1 MKTAKHYFWIFSNY
15 YGRVFGKPWL
25 AGAHHALLN
34 LSLHGL
40 GYDNGLYLSYSGE
53 EWFIKN
59 ILKKE
64 NIQTCF
70 DVGANIGSYSHL
82 LLKHLD
88 CKVYAMEPSFL
99 TFTELQK
106 LSALYPHNFY
116 PVQTAVADFD
126 GTASLFSR
134 GPLLG
139 TATLGKNILQ
149 NPPIEESV
157 KVSTLDT
164 LIKKLAI
171 TRVDFIK
178 IDTEGF
184 EREVLAG
191 AQETLRV
198 LKPKY
203 IQFEFNLLH
212 LRRGYTVLSLAQL
225 LPEYELYRLLPR
237 GWLKADSESF
247 LSNIFMLCN
256 IVAKRKAE

>member
-1 MKTAKHYFWIFSNY
+1 MKTAKHYFWIFSNF
-15 YGRVFGKPWL
+15 YGRMFGRAWL

-40 GYDNGLYLSYSGE
+40 GYDNGLYPSYSGE

-64 NIQTCF
+64 GMRICL
-70 DVGANIGSYSHL
+70 DIGANVGSYSHL
-82 LLKHLD
+82 LLKHLN
-88 CKVYAMEPSFL
+88 CKVYAMEPSLL
-99 TFTELQK
+99 TFTKLQK
-106 LSALYPHNFY
+106 LSALYPHNFS
-116 PVQTAVADFD
+116 PVQTAIADFD
-126 GTASLFSR
+126 GSAQLFSR
-134 GPLLG
+134 APLLG
-139 TATLGKNILQ
+139 TATLQKSILD
-149 NPPIEESV
+149 NPAIEEPV
-157 KVSTLDT
+157 KVSTVDT
-164 LIKKLAI
+164 LVKQLAI

-184 EREVLAG
+184 EREVLLG

-212 LRRGYTVLSLAQL
+212 LRRGYTVFDLAQM
-225 LPEYELYRLLPR
+225 LPEYELYRLLPQ
-237 GWLKADSESF
+237 GWLKVDPKSF